1 LDWLLFLIEMVGA
14 FPGKREQKNEE
25 DEVSSHLH
33 IEAENRKT
41 P

>member
-1 LDWLLFLIEMVGA
+1 LDWLLFLIEMVGLA
-14 FPGKREQKNEE
+14 FPGQREQKNEQ
-25 DEVSSHLH
+25 DMSANLR